1 MTPYKGEIL
10 LQTSKFYRTD
20 AGVSLELRIDK
31 ELGKRFYFVHCFVRT
46 RKSDHK
52 VFVQLYEYG
61 DRSGL
66 SAYCDDRNSIA
77 IVEVK
82 DFEDFEPLLEKLVS
96 CAEMSILFGGSRR
109 AAFRAEAK

>member
-1 MTPYKGEIL
+1 MTSHSEEIL
-10 LQTSKFYRTD
+10 SRTSKFYCTD
-20 AGVSLELRIDK
+20 AGVSLEMRIDK
-31 ELGKRFYFVHCFVRT
+31 ELNKRFYFIHCFVRT

-61 DRSGL
+61 DRPDL
-66 SAYCDDRNSIA
+66 SAYCDDRDSIA

-82 DFEDFEPLLEKLVS
+82 DFENFDSLLEKLVS
-96 CAEMSILFGGSRR
+96 CAEMYILFGGSRR

>member
-1 MTPYKGEIL
+1 MTPHREEIL
-10 LQTSKFYRTD
+10 SRTSKFYWTD
-20 AGVSLELRIDK
+20 AGRSLESRIDQ

-61 DRSGL
+61 LATSL
-66 SAYCDDRNSIA
+66 VNRNSII

-82 DFEDFEPLLEKLVS
+82 DFEDFDSLLEKLVS
-96 CAEMSILFGGSRR
+96 CAEMYISFGGSRR
-109 AAFRAEAK
+109 AAFKAEAK

>member
-1 MTPYKGEIL
+1 MTPHREEIL
-10 LQTSKFYRTD
+10 SRTSKFTWTD

-61 DRSGL
+61 L
-66 SAYCDDRNSIA
+66 ATYPADRNSII

-96 CAEMSILFGGSRR
+96 CAEMYILFGGSRS
-109 AAFRAEAK
+109 AAFKAEAK

>member
-1 MTPYKGEIL
+1 MTPLKGEIL
-10 LQTSKFYRTD
+10 LKTSKFYYTD
-20 AGVSLELRIDK
+20 AEIDLELRIDK
-31 ELGKRFYFVHCFVRT
+31 ELNKKFYFVHCFVRT

-61 DRSGL
+61 LATSL
-66 SAYCDDRNSIA
+66 VNRNSIV

-82 DFEDFEPLLEKLVS
+82 DFEDFDSLLEKLVS
-96 CAEMSILFGGSRR
+96 CAEMYILFGGSRS

>member
-1 MTPYKGEIL
+1 MTPHREEIL
-10 LQTSKFYRTD
+10 LRTSKFYLTD

-61 DRSGL
+61 L
-66 SAYCDDRNSIA
+66 SAYPDKRNSII

-96 CAEMSILFGGSRR
+96 CAEMYILFGGSRS
-109 AAFRAEAK
+109 AAFKAEAK

>member
-1 MTPYKGEIL
+1 MTPYREEIL
-10 LQTSKFYRTD
+10 SRTSKFYWTD
-20 AGVSLELRIDK
+20 AEIDLELRIDK
-31 ELGKRFYFVHCFVRT
+31 ELNKRFYFVHCFVRT

-66 SAYCDDRNSIA
+66 SAYCSDRNSIA

-82 DFEDFEPLLEKLVS
+82 DFENFDSLLEKLVS
-96 CAEMSILFGGSRR
+96 CAEMYILFGGSRR
-109 AAFRAEAK
+109 AAFKAEAK